1 MATAPPNSQQEMRRR
16 NLSKVLYA
24 VAAAGPVSRAA
35 VATRI
40 GLTRASV
47 STLVEELLRAGFLVE
62 LGPGRSGGVGRPGNA
77 LALTG
82 LGPCGIGAEI
92 GVDHLTVCA
101 VDLSGRLRARAVD
114 ERPNGEAGPVSVLR
128 RLGAL
133 VEQVVKE
140 AGAAG
145 LRPAGLAVA
154 VPGLVARTS
163 TTVVRAPNLGWHDT
177 DLTGPLSATG
187 LPLTVENEAN
197 FGALAELWLSE
208 TGRAGTD
215 GGRARRAGEAGVARG
230 TGGPRGAGGAGAVR
244 GTQTVGGTGAG
255 GGARRDFIHVSAE
268 VGIGAGV
275 VLDGELLRGT
285 RGFAGELGH
294 VPVQPDGPRCA
305 CGGSG
310 CLEQYAGE
318 AALLRT
324 AGIAVHGT
332 GGRSAALGRLR
343 ARAQDGDE
351 AALHALRRAG
361 RALGI
366 ALTGAVNL
374 LDPCAVLLGGS
385 LAGLAPWLLP
395 ALKEELGQRT
405 ATPGAVPEVAV
416 AAAGADG
423 PSLGAA
429 HSVVRTVLDDP
440 LAYAVAH

>member
-1 MATAPPNSQQEMRRR
+1 MTIAPPNSQQEMRRR
-16 NLSKVLYA
+16 NLSRVLYA
-24 VAAAGPVSRAA
+24 VAGAGPVSRASIA
-35 VATRI
+35 ARI

-82 LGPCGIGAEI
+82 MGPCGLGAEI

-101 VDLSGRLRARAVD
+101 VDLGGRVRARAGD
-114 ERPNGEAGPVSVLR
+114 ERPNGEAGPDSVLR
-128 RLGAL
+128 RLSSLLDGVTA
-133 VEQVVKE
+133 E

-154 VPGLVARTS
+154 VPGLVTRSS
-163 TTVVRAPNLGWHDT
+163 TTVARAPNLGWEGT
-177 DLTGPLSATG
+177 DLAAHLGAAVPG

-197 FGALAELWLSE
+197 FGALAELWLGAPDE
-208 TGRAGTD
+208 TDGGVDRAGTA
-215 GGRARRAGEAGVARG
+215 GRG
-230 TGGPRGAGGAGAVR
+230 
-244 GTQTVGGTGAG
+244 
-255 GGARRDFIHVSAE
+255 DFIHVSAE

-318 AALLRT
+318 AALLRA
-324 AGIAVHGT
+324 AGISQHAA
-332 GGRSAALGRLR
+332 GGRTAALARLR
-343 ARAQDGDE
+343 ARAEEGDE
-351 AALHALRRAG
+351 AALRALRRAG

-374 LDPCAVLLGGS
+374 LDPRAVLLGGA
-385 LAGLAPWLLP
+385 LAALAPWLLP
-395 ALKEELGQRT
+395 ALERELRGRA
-405 ATPGAVPEVAV
+405 ATPGSVPEVAV
-416 AAAGADG
+416 SAVGSDG

-429 HSVVRTVLDDP
+429 HSVVRAVLDDP
-440 LAYAVAH
+440 LPYAVAH

>member
-1 MATAPPNSQQEMRRR
+1 MAVPPNSQQEMRQR
-16 NLSKVLYA
+16 NLSRVLYA
-24 VAAAGPVSRAA
+24 VAYAAPVSRASIA
-35 VATRI
+35 ARI

-101 VDLSGRLRARAVD
+101 VDLEGRVRVRAGD
-114 ERPNGEAGPVSVLR
+114 ERPNGEAGAECVLR
-128 RLGAL
+128 RLSSL
-133 VEQVVKE
+133 RDRVVKE

-154 VPGLVARTS
+154 VPGLVTRSS
-163 TTVVRAPNLGWHDT
+163 TTVVRAPNLGWYDT
-177 DLTGPLSATG
+177 DLAAHLAPAGAP

-197 FGALAELWLSE
+197 FGALAELWLA
-208 TGRAGTD
+208 GRN
-215 GGRARRAGEAGVARG
+215 GESGES
-230 TGGPRGAGGAGAVR
+230 
-244 GTQTVGGTGAG
+244 Q
-255 GGARRDFIHVSAE
+255 ARRDFIHVSAE

-318 AALLRT
+318 AALLRA
-324 AGIAVHGT
+324 AGIPVRGA
-332 GGRSAALGRLR
+332 GGRTAALARLR
-343 ARAQDGDE
+343 SRAEDGDE
-351 AALHALRRAG
+351 ASLRALRRAG

-374 LDPCAVLLGGS
+374 LDPRAVLLGGA

-395 ALKEELGQRT
+395 PLERELRQRT
-405 ATPGAVPEVAV
+405 ASEDTVPEVAV
-416 AAAGADG
+416 SAIGSDG

-429 HSVVRTVLDDP
+429 YSVVRAVLDDP
-440 LAYAVAH
+440 LPYAVAH

>member
-1 MATAPPNSQQEMRRR
+1 MAVVPPPNSQQEMRRR
-16 NLSKVLYA
+16 NLSRVLYA
-24 VAAAGPVSRAA
+24 VAGAGPVSRAA
-35 VATRI
+35 IAARI

-77 LALTG
+77 LSLTG
-82 LGPCGIGAEI
+82 MGPCGLGAEI

-101 VDLSGRLRARAVD
+101 VDLAGQVRARSVE
-114 ERPNGEAGPVSVLR
+114 ERPNGEAGPDSVLR
-128 RLGAL
+128 RLSSLLDQVTGA
-133 VEQVVKE
+133 

-154 VPGLVARTS
+154 VPGLVTRGS
-163 TTVVRAPNLGWHDT
+163 TTVARAPNLGWYET
-177 DLTGPLSATG
+177 DLAAHLGAAVPG

-197 FGALAELWLSE
+197 FGALAELWLGGE
-208 TGRAGTD
+208 KGRTCPESA
-215 GGRARRAGEAGVARG
+215 
-230 TGGPRGAGGAGAVR
+230 PL
-244 GTQTVGGTGAG
+244 
-255 GGARRDFIHVSAE
+255 DFIHVSAE

-318 AALLRT
+318 AALLRA
-324 AGIAVHGT
+324 AGISVHGA
-332 GGRSAALGRLR
+332 GGRSAALARLR
-343 ARAQDGDE
+343 ALADEGDE
-351 AALHALRRAG
+351 AALRALRRAG
-361 RALGI
+361 KALGI

-374 LDPCAVLLGGS
+374 LDPRAVLLGGALS
-385 LAGLAPWLLP
+385 GLAPWLLP
-395 ALKEELGQRT
+395 ALERELRGRA
-405 ATPGAVPEVAV
+405 ATQTSVPEVAV
-416 AAAGADG
+416 SAMGGDG

-429 HSVVRTVLDDP
+429 HSVVRAVLDDP
-440 LAYAVAH
+440 LPYAVAR

>member
-1 MATAPPNSQQEMRRR
+1 MATAPPNTQQEMRRR

-114 ERPNGEAGPVSVLR
+114 ERPNGEAGPGSVLR
-128 RLGAL
+128 RLGSL

-177 DLTGPLSATG
+177 DLTAPLAATG

-197 FGALAELWLSE
+197 FGALAELWLGENANS
-208 TGRAGTD
+208 GTEE
-215 GGRARRAGEAGVARG
+215 GRARSAGEV
-230 TGGPRGAGGAGAVR
+230 GGAGAV
-244 GTQTVGGTGAG
+244 GDAGAAQNT
-255 GGARRDFIHVSAE
+255 GARRDFIHVSAE

-294 VPVQPDGPRCA
+294 VPVHPDGPRCA

-318 AALLRT
+318 AALLRS
-324 AGIAVHGT
+324 AGIAVHGA

-343 ARAQDGDE
+343 ARAQDEDE
-351 AALHALRRAG
+351 AALRALRRAG

-374 LDPCAVLLGGS
+374 LDPRAVLLGGS

-395 ALKEELGQRT
+395 ALKQELGQRT

-429 HSVVRTVLDDP
+429 YSVVRTVLDDP
-440 LAYAVAH
+440 LPYAVTH

>member
-1 MATAPPNSQQEMRRR
+1 MAAAPPNSQQEMRRR
-16 NLSKVLYA
+16 NLSRVLYA
-24 VAAAGPVSRAA
+24 VADAGPVSRASIA
-35 VATRI
+35 ARI

-82 LGPCGIGAEI
+82 MGPCGIGAEI

-101 VDLSGRLRARAVD
+101 VDLAGRVRTRAVD
-114 ERPNGEAGPVSVLR
+114 EAPNGDVRAESVLR
-128 RLGAL
+128 RLSSL
-133 VEQVVKE
+133 LDRVDTE

-154 VPGLVARTS
+154 VPGLVARGS
-163 TTVVRAPNLGWHDT
+163 ATVVRAPNLGWSGT
-177 DLTGPLSATG
+177 DIGAHLDSATRQP

-197 FGALAELWLSE
+197 FAALAELWL
-208 TGRAGTD
+208 
-215 GGRARRAGEAGVARG
+215 AGEG
-230 TGGPRGAGGAGAVR
+230 TS
-244 GTQTVGGTGAG
+244 
-255 GGARRDFIHVSAE
+255 RRDFIHISAE

-294 VPVQPDGPRCA
+294 VPVQPYGPRCA

-318 AALLRT
+318 AALLRA
-324 AGIAVHGT
+324 AGVPVHGA
-332 GGRSAALGRLR
+332 GGRSAALQRLR
-343 ARAQDGDE
+343 TRAENGDE
-351 AALHALRRAG
+351 SALRALRRAG

-374 LDPCAVLLGGS
+374 LDPRSVLLGGS
-385 LAGLAPWLLP
+385 LAELTPWLLP
-395 ALKEELGQRT
+395 PLERELRQRT
-405 ATPGAVPEVAV
+405 ATLGEAPEVAV
-416 AAAGADG
+416 SAVGVEG

-429 HSVVRTVLDDP
+429 HSVVRAVLNDP
-440 LAYAVAH
+440 LPYAVTR